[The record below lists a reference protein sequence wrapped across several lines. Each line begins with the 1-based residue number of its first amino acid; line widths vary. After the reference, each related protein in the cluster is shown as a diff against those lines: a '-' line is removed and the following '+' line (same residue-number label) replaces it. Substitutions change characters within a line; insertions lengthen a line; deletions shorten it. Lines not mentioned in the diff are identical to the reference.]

1 MTPTQETFCPLIK
14 KPCRGL
20 KCLWFTQL
28 VGKHPQT
35 GKNIDEWDCAMKWLP
50 ILMIENTKE
59 TMSLAASIDS
69 LRNETMKSQVAVLH
83 MTAKGELGI
92 MDDLTNTAV
101 PDKAKLPAK

>member
-1 MTPTQETFCPLIK
+1 MNLEQETFCPLIK

-28 VGKHPQT
+28 TGKHPQT
-35 GKNIDEWDCAMKWLP
+35 GKNIDEWDCAIKWLP

-69 LRNETMKSQVAVLH
+69 FRNETMKGQVAVMH
-83 MTAKGELGI
+83 MAAKG
-92 MDDLTNTAV
+92 DLEIGEKEMGGTMIESKE
-101 PDKAKLPAK
+101 DKK

>member
-1 MTPTQETFCPLIK
+1 MNLEQETFCPLIK

-20 KCLWFTQL
+20 KCLWFTHL
-28 VGKHPQT
+28 IGIHPQT

-69 LRNETMKSQVAVLH
+69 FRNETMKGQVAVMH
-83 MTAKGELGI
+83 MAAKG
-92 MDDLTNTAV
+92 DLEIRENLIA
-101 PDKAKLPAK
+101 PKEEKK